1 MSIDATLP
9 VAAAEVLP
17 ALVAE
22 AMPARPRGRPLGSG
36 NRSLVTEK
44 RVRQHNNAR
53 GFLDKVVKGGKIK
66 AALKVGSQIREW
78 CFPTV
83 AERIKA
89 AEIQLRDASAVQA
102 VQAAEA
108 GVQMGPAAVINI
120 QINQVSA

>member
-1 MSIDATLP
+1 MTDDTTAL
-9 VAAAEVLP
+9 AAVEVLP
-17 ALVAE
+17 
-22 AMPARPRGRPLGSG
+22 PRPRYAGRPRGSG

-53 GFLDKVVKGGKIK
+53 SFLDNVVKGGKIK
-66 AALKVGSQIREW
+66 AALKVGGKLRQW

-89 AEIQLRDASAVQA
+89 AEIQLRDAAAVQA

-108 GVQMGPAAVINI
+108 GMTMGPLAVVNI
-120 QINQVSA
+120 QINQVGA

>member
-1 MSIDATLP
+1 MSDDTTAL
-9 VAAAEVLP
+9 AAVEVLP
-17 ALVAE
+17 
-22 AMPARPRGRPLGSG
+22 PKPRRPGRPPGSG

-44 RVRQHNNAR
+44 RIVQHNNAR
-53 GFLDKVVKGGKIK
+53 SFLDTVIKGGRIK
-66 AALKVGSQIREW
+66 AALKVGNKIREW

-108 GVQMGPAAVINI
+108 GMTMGPLAVVNI
-120 QINQVSA
+120 QINQVGA